1 MKIVLKYT
9 FNEDSSFVFFLNWR
23 ENLFTLLFTLNKKK
37 QQKWNGAF
45 FFQDFETLLLNSHE
59 SLSIFLQMS
68 NCNCFD
74 GFRCDVLVDPSR
86 SWQFIWDFAHFYS
99 DFHQFLPSFTR
110 SLWTFPLFLHYIF
123 ILTIFFLLFVTLG
136 VVLNTFMMFKP
147 FGMFTGQISNIKIYF
162 KIKILDEKI
171 NIILNFPIHLVFPG
185 FIRGHCL
192 IMLSVNYR

>member
-123 ILTIFFLLFVTLG
+123 ILTIFFYSLSLWESFWTRLWCSSLSECLQV
-136 VVLNTFMMFKP
+136 KY
-147 FGMFTGQISNIKIYF
+147 QISRY
-162 KIKILDEKI
+162 ILRSRFLTKKSTSFWI
-171 NIILNFPIHLVFPG
+171 SQSTLFFPA
-185 FIRGHCL
+185 
-192 IMLSVNYR
+192 LSEVIVW